1 MKIKLICTLL
11 CLVFILSLCACGGNE
26 YKNDVTSKSLADA
39 IVEAIAAPQG
49 FTAPDSD
56 FIEFNMEGAT
66 ALCED
71 YCIMLSSMNINY
83 NEFGVLRAKNE
94 ADAEKLAEICQTYI
108 DLKKEGANPH
118 YLPNEYPKI
127 ENARVKVYGCYVVY
141 TVLSDADTKT
151 VDKLISEEL
160 TKE

>member
-1 MKIKLICTLL
+1 MKIKLISMLL
-11 CLVFILSLCACGGNE
+11 CLAFVLSLCACGGGGE
-26 YKNDVTSKSLADA
+26 YNNSKTSQELADA
-39 IVEAIAAPQG
+39 VIATLNAPQG

-56 FIEFNMEGAT
+56 FIEFNMEGAS

-83 NEFGVLRAKNE
+83 NEFGILRTNNEDDAK
-94 ADAEKLAEICQTYI
+94 KLAEICQEYI
-108 DLKKEGANPH
+108 DLKIEGTNPH

-127 ENARVKVYGCYVVY
+127 ENAKVKIYGCYVVY

-151 VDKLISEEL
+151 VEELISQSL
-160 TKE
+160 AK